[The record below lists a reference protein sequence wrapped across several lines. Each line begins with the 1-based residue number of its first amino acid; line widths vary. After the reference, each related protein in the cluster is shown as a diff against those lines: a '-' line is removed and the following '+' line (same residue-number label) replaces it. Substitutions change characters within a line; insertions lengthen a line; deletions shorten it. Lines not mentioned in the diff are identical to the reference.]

1 MPTTVAIQGQW
12 GSGKTSFMNLLRSI
26 LCEDRTSGNDREP
39 VYYGIWIN
47 MWEYSIMQTPEQT
60 LIGVIKG
67 MIGECAKILE
77 QKNPG
82 SSVAAELKEK
92 AWSFIKKTCAVV
104 ASSALK
110 TGINAIGINGEEVV
124 STIKET
130 FGDNHDFNE
139 TRPKEFRDAF
149 SKAVNDCL
157 AG

>member
-1 MPTTVAIQGQW
+1 MNNLINIIDTPLKNADDDKLNTRKYVEGLAQYLSKSAMPTTVAIQGQW

-39 VYYGIWIN
+39 MYYGIWIN

-110 TGINAIGINGEEVV
+110 TGINAIGINPR
-124 STIKET
+124 I
-130 FGDNHDFNE
+130 
-139 TRPKEFRDAF
+139 
-149 SKAVNDCL
+149 
-157 AG
+157 